1 MGRFERRTLLTHLAL
16 TIIAPLSLTMIT
28 LLVAG
33 GLIYQRL
40 VDTLVFARD
49 GELGDMGVSSVRNEL
64 SEYSDALQRRARDPD
79 LRSPTEATRRSAL
92 DASLARLNDTA
103 IRHQPYVT
111 GLALLSPAGVL
122 VAATSDH
129 AAELALAAH
138 GDLFLAPQ
146 PVDALISNALIDPT
160 TGETMVAIGV
170 PVPGEAAG
178 DPPILLGFV
187 RVRNSELTDVLASL
201 TVGGSGYAYLVDR
214 TGRVI
219 YHPDPAIHGA
229 DYSDR
234 SYVQLLVAGES
245 GGTLWD
251 SPEGDRWIVDFTA
264 LPETGWGLVVKEPRD
279 VVLAPAQ
286 TYGAMLVALG
296 VIVVLV
302 VFGNLWLGVRRIA
315 APIQWLSEQ
324 TRRLAD
330 EQGVT
335 STRSSGITE
344 IDGLSHAFVHMAEQ
358 IESYRSSLR
367 RYIGLITRSQDD
379 ERRRI
384 ARELHDET
392 VQNLISVA
400 RRIELLKDSAAD
412 PEQQAQWEALRV
424 TVADT
429 AQGVRLI
436 GRDLRPPMLEDMGLE
451 HALET
456 LVSPPVEGPDGADG
470 MPSVSL
476 NIEGTPGPL
485 DTELEWTLYRIVQ
498 EALNNVR
505 RHACARQAQVRLRF
519 HNGTVEVDVADDGK
533 GFEKPASFAELVQRG
548 SLGLMGIQ
556 ERVWAAGGKLDIHTA
571 PEQGTRVQVTFPINH
586 KPAEA

>member
-1 MGRFERRTLLTHLAL
+1 
-16 TIIAPLSLTMIT
+16 
-28 LLVAG
+28 
-33 GLIYQRL
+33 
-40 VDTLVFARD
+40 
-49 GELGDMGVSSVRNEL
+49 
-64 SEYSDALQRRARDPD
+64 
-79 LRSPTEATRRSAL
+79 
-92 DASLARLNDTA
+92 
-103 IRHQPYVT
+103 
-111 GLALLSPAGVL
+111 
-122 VAATSDH
+122 
-129 AAELALAAH
+129 
-138 GDLFLAPQ
+138 
-146 PVDALISNALIDPT
+146 
-160 TGETMVAIGV
+160 
-170 PVPGEAAG
+170 
-178 DPPILLGFV
+178 
-187 RVRNSELTDVLASL
+187 
-201 TVGGSGYAYLVDR
+201 
-214 TGRVI
+214 
-219 YHPDPAIHGA
+219 
-229 DYSDR
+229 
-234 SYVQLLVAGES
+234 
-245 GGTLWD
+245 
-251 SPEGDRWIVDFTA
+251 
-264 LPETGWGLVVKEPRD
+264 VVKEPRD

-286 TYGAMLVALG
+286 TYGAMLIALG

-335 STRSSGITE
+335 STRSSGIAE
-344 IDGLSHAFVHMAEQ
+344 IDGLSGAFIHMAEQ

-400 RRIELLKDSAAD
+400 RRIELLKESAAD
-412 PEQQAQWEALRV
+412 PEQQAQWEAVRV

-456 LVSPPVEGPDGADG
+456 LVSPPTEGSDGADV

-476 NIEGTPGPL
+476 TIEGAPGPL

-498 EALNNVR
+498 EALTNVR
-505 RHACARQAQVRLRF
+505 RHACARQAQVQLRF
-519 HNGTVEVDVADDGK
+519 HNGTVEVAVADDGK

-571 PEQGTRVQVTFPINH
+571 PQQGTRVQVTFPINH